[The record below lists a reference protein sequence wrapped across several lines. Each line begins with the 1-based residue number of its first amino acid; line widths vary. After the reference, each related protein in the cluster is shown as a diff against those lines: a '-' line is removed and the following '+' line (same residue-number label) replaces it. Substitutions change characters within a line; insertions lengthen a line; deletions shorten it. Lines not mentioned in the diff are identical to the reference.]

1 MTCFDIVV
9 VFTKN
14 TVPAKPEDGRIIRQI
29 AVLSHFSEPQRL
41 FLRRQRVTVPLL
53 GHKQTTVYMQ
63 GFTGNICRAI
73 RR

>member
-29 AVLSHFSEPQRL
+29 AAMSHYSEPQRL
-41 FLRRQRVTVPLL
+41 FFRKQRLTVPLL

-63 GFTGNICRAI
+63 GFTGNVRSAI

>member
-29 AVLSHFSEPQRL
+29 AVLSHYSEPQRL
-41 FLRRQRVTVPLL
+41 FFKKTAGHRPL
-53 GHKQTTVYMQ
+53 T
-63 GFTGNICRAI
+63 RA
-73 RR
+73 